1 MRADLFWDQGGEGRL
16 RGLSLKPA
24 ARKIKRKTETMSLSL
39 CMIQNDSRNDKKI
52 FSPIGFMPQYFFP
65 LTRVITSHLQTFGS
79 TLVVGKAL
87 DKVNMVSVSFH

>member
-39 CMIQNDSRNDKKI
+39 CKSKMTAGMTKR
-52 FSPIGFMPQYFFP
+52 FFP
-65 LTRVITSHLQTFGS
+65 LLVSCLYIYFFFSRVITSHLQTFGS